1 MGRSKSKTA
10 GGVGNKI
17 NKEIVAWT
25 GVGITVVLASIILLK
40 FKDVSGVTSDLN
52 TTIDSF
58 VTAFAEPKNWV
69 AIVIIAIIGFALLK
83 FYKGKK

>member
-1 MGRSKSKTA
+1 M
-10 GGVGNKI
+10 GVGNKI
-17 NKEIVAWT
+17 NKEIIAWT

>member
-1 MGRSKSKTA
+1 M
-10 GGVGNKI
+10 GVGNKI
-17 NKEIVAWT
+17 NKEIIAWT

-40 FKDVSGVTSDLN
+40 FKDVSGVTEDLN
-52 TTIDSF
+52 TTIDAF

-83 FYKGKK
+83 FYKGKKA